1 MTRPASRSRNQ
12 APAAGVA
19 VLSGSRWRHHELPAN
34 LREEYALPHTLP
46 IPGREAARVD
56 RGVVPFGELA
66 RWIEK
71 FLAEE
76 PSHASAGLLRETAR
90 RLTLHQTAAE
100 LIEGGRSREALDVLR
115 GLSEREPRDRRAR
128 FAHAVALCHLGEF
141 DAALAEF
148 AEVEAV
154 FGRAPNFVLM
164 KARALS
170 RTGRVDQALATLKAA
185 HEIDP
190 KNALIARE
198 LVVLGYLVPSHF
210 DARRQDQMKYVT
222 REQYENAVRQQ
233 VQQLRAKEAWD
244 ELVRM
249 GRFQLDDKRPH
260 IAVALAALVLE
271 HKPEHVGALILA
283 GKSELT
289 RDLPGAARTH
299 LDKALALAPD
309 NDEARVAL
317 ARALVRLDLA
327 NEAGELLQ
335 SLLARDPNNVEA
347 AELWVLLDPTAEGRE
362 SRARQLHDKAPTAWL
377 PHKLLGDLAF
387 ARGDLQGALDAHR
400 LSLAIHPADDTMTMI
415 LHELDALG
423 RPEEA
428 VKFAEQIP
436 GVMRRSAAV
445 RWNAANV
452 LLRGGRIKGATQVLE
467 GILADRSLPHET
479 RLNANMLL
487 AEVYASTRAR

>member
-1 MTRPASRSRNQ
+1 MNRSAARSRNQ
-12 APAAGVA
+12 AAASVPVA
-19 VLSGSRWRHHELPAN
+19 TGSRWRLHVLPAS
-34 LREEYALPHTLP
+34 LREEYALPETLP

-71 FLAEE
+71 FLEE
-76 PSHASAGLLRETAR
+76 QPNHEQAGLLRDTAR
-90 RLTLHQTAAE
+90 RLNLHQTAAE
-100 LIEGGRSREALDVLR
+100 LIEGGRSREALDILR

-154 FGRAPNFVLM
+154 FGRAANFVLM
-164 KARALS
+164 KARALA
-170 RTGRVDQALATLKAA
+170 RTGRGDQALATLKAA
-185 HEIDP
+185 YEFDP

-198 LVVLGYLVPSHF
+198 LVAMGYLVPAHF
-210 DARRQDQMKYVT
+210 DPRHPEQMKYAT
-222 REQYENAVRQQ
+222 REQYEDAVRQQ
-233 VQQLRAKEAWD
+233 VRALRAKEAWD

-249 GRFQLDDKRPH
+249 GRFQLEDKRPH
-260 IAVALAALVLE
+260 IAVALAALVIE
-271 HKPEHVGALILA
+271 NQPNHVGALVLA
-283 GKSELT
+283 GKAELA
-289 RDLPGAARTH
+289 RDLPTAARNH
-299 LDKALALAPD
+299 LEMAVELAPE
-309 NDEARVAL
+309 NVEAKVVLARV
-317 ARALVRLDLA
+317 LVRLDL
-327 NEAGELLQ
+327 NTEAGELLNG
-335 SLLARDPNNVEA
+335 LLASDPNNVEA
-347 AELWVLLDPTAEGRE
+347 AELWVLLEPTAEGRE
-362 SRARQLHDKAPTAWL
+362 RRARELHDKAPTAWL

-436 GVMRRSAAV
+436 GVQRRSAAV

-452 LLRGGRIKGATQVLE
+452 LLRGGRIKGATQLLE
-467 GILADRSLPHET
+467 ALLADRSLPHET

-487 AEVYASTRAR
+487 AEVFASTRAR